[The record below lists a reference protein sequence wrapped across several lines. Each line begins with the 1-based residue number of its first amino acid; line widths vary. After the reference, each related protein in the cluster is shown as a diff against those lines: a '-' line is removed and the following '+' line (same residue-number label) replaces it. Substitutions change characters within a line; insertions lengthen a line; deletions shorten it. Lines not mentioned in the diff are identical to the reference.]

1 MGVVNEELRLETGP
15 GGVRVSAGA
24 VELAEYVV
32 EPDTPRPDSPK
43 PYLHPLRTTAGD
55 VVTAVRPHDHPWHNG
70 LQFTAANLSGENFW
84 GGRTYVRG
92 QGYTELDNNG
102 SIRHLRWQRTH
113 CASGLAELRHSLVW
127 ETRAGE
133 CWLTEDRSI
142 ELSDVDLCDG
152 SWLLTW
158 KTSLCNTSDRLLE
171 WGSPATE
178 GRPTAGYGGLF
189 WRGPRSFVGG
199 TAFSSTGVPGDSAM
213 GGRAPWLAY
222 TGQHD
227 ISLRH
232 STLVFVDCPANVRHP
247 TPWYVRTEPFP
258 VVSFATTFH
267 EPLPLE
273 PGGRI
278 DLTHH
283 AIVADGSWEPERI
296 EKYIATRIAARW
308 G

>member
-1 MGVVNEELRLETGP
+1 MGVVNESLRLETDAGS
-15 GGVRVSAGA
+15 VRVTAGD
-24 VELAEYVV
+24 VELAGYVV
-32 EPDTPRPDSPK
+32 EPDTPSSDSPK

-55 VVTAVRPHDHPWHNG
+55 VITAIRPHDHTWHNG

-102 SIRHLRWQRTH
+102 SIRHLRWQRIH
-113 CASGLAELRHSLVW
+113 CEDGRAELRHSLAW

-133 CWLTEDRSI
+133 CWLTEDRSV
-142 ELSDVDLCDG
+142 EVSDVDLQDG

-158 KTSLCNTSDRLLE
+158 KTSLCNTSGRLLE

-178 GRPTAGYGGLF
+178 GRSTAGYGGLF

-199 TAFSSTGVPGDSAM
+199 TAFSSTGVVGDSAM
-213 GGRAPWLAY
+213 GIRAPWLAY
-222 TGQHD
+222 IGQHD

-232 STLVFVDCPANVRHP
+232 STVVFVDFPANVRYP
-247 TPWYVRTEPFP
+247 TPWYLRTEPFP
-258 VVSFATTFH
+258 VASFATTFH
-267 EPLPLE
+267 DRLPLKQGE
-273 PGGRI
+273 RI

-283 AIVADGSWEPERI
+283 VIVADGSWDSERI
-296 EKYIATRIAARW
+296 EKYIASRITSR
-308 G
+308 